1 MVQTIQREFRSRGA
15 KTDGGVAKSLGTH
28 AVGQSPCGLDARYA
42 CLNIFRD
49 WGHFWKGTHVSTR
62 TSIEEF
68 DLVILGGGTGGTVA
82 AWTFAT
88 QGQRVAVIE
97 RKYVGGSCPNIACLP
112 SKNVIH
118 SAKVA
123 SYLRRSEEF
132 GMGKRD
138 FTVDMRVVRER
149 KRRMVSGWN
158 DVYLENYKKTG
169 AELIL
174 GSGRFIGAKTLE
186 AKLFDGRTRQL
197 RGSNVI
203 INTGTHAA
211 IEPIPGLADVEPL
224 THIEAL
230 ELDEVP
236 GHLLV
241 LGGGY
246 IGLELSQAM
255 RRFGGRVTVIH
266 RNERLLDRE
275 DADVTEA
282 LQMLLE
288 DEGIDFVLN
297 ARINR
302 VSGKSGQSVT
312 VLLEQNGLTKTFEG
326 SHVLV
331 ATGRTPNTQGIGLEL
346 AGVEL
351 SHSGYIKVNEHL
363 ETTAPGVWAIGEVAG
378 SPQFTH
384 VSVDDFRVV
393 YASITGG
400 KRVTTGRQIPF
411 CLFTDPEFARI
422 GLSEKEAK
430 RQGIAYR
437 LFKIPMNAVMR
448 ATTLSETRGFLKALV
463 EIEGEHIL
471 GFTALG
477 VGAGEIIASVQI
489 AMTSGLPYA
498 TLRDSILTHPTL
510 VEGLI
515 PLFSSSASKA
525 ESTAKDNRTGL
536 KRKTVS
542 H

>member
-1 MVQTIQREFRSRGA
+1 MR
-15 KTDGGVAKSLGTH
+15 
-28 AVGQSPCGLDARYA
+28 
-42 CLNIFRD
+42 
-49 WGHFWKGTHVSTR
+49 TR
-62 TSIEEF
+62 TK
-68 DLVILGGGTGGTVA
+68 VGVPILA
-82 AWTFAT
+82 
-88 QGQRVAVIE
+88 VAVLVAGYAFRPE
-97 RKYVGGSCPNIACLP
+97 RLVVNRRVDEAMPNAPGALAAQP
-112 SKNVIH
+112 
-118 SAKVA
+118 
-123 SYLRRSEEF
+123 
-132 GMGKRD
+132 
-138 FTVDMRVVRER
+138 
-149 KRRMVSGWN
+149 
-158 DVYLENYKKTG
+158 LE
-169 AELIL
+169 
-174 GSGRFIGAKTLE
+174 SGRLYSIL
-186 AKLFDGRTRQL
+186 
-197 RGSNVI
+197 
-203 INTGTHAA
+203 H
-211 IEPIPGLADVEPL
+211 P
-224 THIEAL
+224 
-230 ELDEVP
+230 
-236 GHLLV
+236 
-241 LGGGY
+241 
-246 IGLELSQAM
+246 
-255 RRFGGRVTVIH
+255 
-266 RNERLLDRE
+266 
-275 DADVTEA
+275 TE
-282 LQMLLE
+282 
-288 DEGIDFVLN
+288 GVDFVLKP
-297 ARINR
+297 RINR
-302 VSGKSGQSVT
+302 ASGKSGQSVT
-312 VLLEQNGLTKTFEG
+312 VLLEQNGLTKTVEG

-351 SHSGYIKVNEHL
+351 SHSGYIKVNENL
-363 ETTAPGVWAIGEVAG
+363 QTTAPGVWAIGEVAG

-400 KRVTTGRQIPF
+400 KRVTTGRQNPF

-489 AMTSGLPYA
+489 AMTSGLPYT

-536 KRKTVS
+536 LRKTVS